1 MEEKQEKQ
9 GVWLEFFIG
18 LPASGKTTYFNNHYK
33 SNPDIVRVSRDD
45 LRNMRGQ
52 YWLPKDEDL
61 ISDWEIVTA
70 GIALMNGKNVVIDA
84 TNLNPERRASFLHKV
99 DRFITSSG
107 NQVAISVR
115 HRNFDVS
122 VDECIKRDAQ
132 RSEGKV
138 GRKVIVHMAMANGLY
153 KHPYPEY
160 QQHEAGLK
168 SCIIV
173 DLDGTLALNR
183 TNRDA
188 YAVDQRVMEDD
199 LNKPV
204 ATVIDWAR
212 EQGRYV
218 IIFSGRSEA
227 SRVYTDQWLTRHK
240 VFYDELVMRKVGD
253 NRSDEIVKR
262 EMFDEYVEG
271 KYNVEFVMDD
281 RDKVVKMWRG
291 LNLPVFQVNYGDF

>member
-1 MEEKQEKQ
+1 MEEKQ

-18 LPASGKTTYFNNHYK
+18 LPASGKTTYFNQNYK
-33 SNPDIVRVSRDD
+33 DDPSIVRVSRDD

-84 TNLNPERRASFLHKV
+84 TNLNPQRRASFLHKV
-99 DRFITSSG
+99 DQFITSSG
-107 NQVAISVR
+107 NQIPISVR

-122 VDECIKRDAQ
+122 VDECVKRDAQ
-132 RSEGKV
+132 RGLGQQV

-199 LNKPV
+199 LNHPV
-204 ATVIDWAR
+204 AMVIDWAR
-212 EQGRYV
+212 QDCNEI

-227 SRVYTDQWLTRHK
+227 SRGYTDQWLTDRK
-240 VFYDELVMRKVGD
+240 VFYDELVMRKIGD
-253 NRSDEIVKR
+253 NRSDDIVKR
-262 EMFDEYVEG
+262 EMYEEWVKG
-271 KYNVEFVMDD
+271 KYNVEFIMDD